1 MKKTKLAAIG
11 ISVLIGAVCF
21 SGCSDS
27 SDSGAANESTV
38 KHESKQKNKKS
49 KEKVNKDKKDDGTES
64 PEESYNGTEN
74 IEKTDDSI
82 ADELW
87 SQLKGQSFYFSSGAG
102 AWETDMKFDDDGSFS
117 GYYHDTDAGDTG
129 TNYPNGTRYECEFR
143 GKFTDVKKVNDYTYC
158 VQLENIEQKQ
168 PSDKQEIV
176 DGVKIIYSDPY
187 GFENAG
193 NFYIYLPGTP
203 VSSLP
208 QGYLSWVNMLVN
220 NKSTLTFYGL
230 YNENAG
236 DGFAATDTGSG
247 SIPNSDST
255 TNSVT
260 DSSSTTGSGQAS
272 GIDDELKQI
281 EAQAAVIEDKLQNDS
296 SLTQSEMNTLSGD
309 LYKLWDDELN
319 SIWAR
324 LKDKLDESTMDQL
337 TQEERQW
344 ISDKDEQVEAAGKE
358 AEGGSLQPLL
368 ENDEAAEITKA
379 RVYELAQYLR

>member
-11 ISVLIGAVCF
+11 ISVLIGAVCL

-27 SDSGAANESTV
+27 LGRGAENESTV
-38 KHESKQKNKKS
+38 KHESKQKNK
-49 KEKVNKDKKDDGTES
+49 
-64 PEESYNGTEN
+64 
-74 IEKTDDSI
+74 DDSI

-87 SQLKGQSFYFSSGAG
+87 SRLKGQSFYFSSGAG
-102 AWETDMKFDDDGSFS
+102 AWGTEMKFDDGGSFS

-129 TNYPNGTRYECEFR
+129 TDYPNGIRYECEFQGR
-143 GKFTDVKKVNDYTYC
+143 FTDVKKVNDYTYC
-158 VQLENIEQKQ
+158 VKLKNIEQKQ

-208 QGYLSWVNMLVN
+208 QEYLSWVNMLVN

-236 DGFAATDTGSG
+236 DGFAGTDTGSG
-247 SIPNSDST
+247 S
-255 TNSVT
+255 
-260 DSSSTTGSGQAS
+260 TTGSGQTSA
-272 GIDDELKQI
+272 IDDELKQI
-281 EAQAAVIEDKLQNDS
+281 EAQAAVIEDKLQKDS

-319 SIWAR
+319 SIWSR
-324 LKDKLDESTMDQL
+324 LKDKVDESTMEQL
-337 TQEERQW
+337 TREERQW
-344 ISDKDEQVEAAGKE
+344 ISDKDEQVAAAGKE

-368 ENDEAAEITKA
+368 ENDEAAEITKE